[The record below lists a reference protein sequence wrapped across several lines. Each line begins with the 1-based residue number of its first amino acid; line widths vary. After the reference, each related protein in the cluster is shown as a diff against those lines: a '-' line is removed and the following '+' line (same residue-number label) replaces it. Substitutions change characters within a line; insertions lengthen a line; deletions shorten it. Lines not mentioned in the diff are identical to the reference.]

1 MDNQDLQQVANEALA
16 ELESV
21 TDLSSLTRWK
31 GNWLGDKGQVR
42 ALFGNIRNLPTEQ
55 RGSYGQAVN
64 ALKERLEAALTERE
78 TALKQAALSNA
89 LAGDTL
95 DITLPGRE
103 PKLGH
108 QHVIAQTI
116 REVTSAFV
124 QMGFQIWEGP
134 EVETDRYNFELL
146 NIPAE
151 HPARSMQD
159 TFYISDQDKSGT
171 SSLLL
176 RTHTSPNQMRVM
188 EKTKPPIRVVVPG
201 RCYRAERTDATHEFY
216 FYQMEALV
224 VGEKV
229 TLADL
234 KGTLATFARLVFSPD
249 AEVRFVCGY
258 FSYVEP
264 GVELMV
270 RYTLPNGKRT
280 NWLELL
286 GAGMVHPSVLR
297 NGGIDPDKYSGFAF
311 GMGLERV
318 ALLKYGIDDIRHFY
332 ANDLR
337 FLEQFG

>member
-1 MDNQDLQQVANEALA
+1 MDNTNLQSVASTALA
-16 ELESV
+16 ELEAAG
-21 TDLSSLTRWK
+21 DLASLTRWK
-31 GNWLGDKGQVR
+31 GQWLGDKGQVR
-42 ALFGNIRNLPTEQ
+42 GLFANIRNLAAEQ

-64 ALKERLEAALTERE
+64 ALKEQLEQALAQRE
-78 TALKQAALSNA
+78 AVLKQSALIGA
-89 LAGDTL
+89 LASDTI
-95 DITLPGRE
+95 DVTLPGRR
-103 PKLGH
+103 PLLGH
-108 QHVIAQTI
+108 QHVMSKTI

-134 EVETDRYNFELL
+134 EVEVDRYNFELL

-171 SSLLL
+171 GSLLL

-188 EKTKPPIRVVVPG
+188 EQTQPPIRVVVPG

-286 GAGMVHPSVLR
+286 GAGMVHPNVLR

-337 FLEQFG
+337 FLSQFG

>member
-1 MDNQDLQQVANEALA
+1 MDNQDLQQVASEALA
-16 ELESV
+16 ELESAS
-21 TDLSSLTRWK
+21 DPPALTRWK
-31 GNWLGDKGQVR
+31 GQWLGDKGKVR
-42 ALFGNIRNLPTEQ
+42 ALFGNIRNLPAEQ
-55 RGSYGQAVN
+55 RAAYGQAAN
-64 ALKERLEAALTERE
+64 ALKERLEAALNKRE
-78 TALKQAALSNA
+78 SRLKVAALNTALAS
-89 LAGDTL
+89 DEV
-95 DITLPGRE
+95 DITLPGRP

-108 QHVIAQTI
+108 MHVISRTI

-134 EVETDRYNFELL
+134 EVELDRYNFELL
-146 NIPAE
+146 NIPPE

-171 SSLLL
+171 GSLLL

-188 EKTKPPIRVVVPG
+188 EQVKPPIRVVVPG

-224 VGEKV
+224 VAEKV

-318 ALLKYGIDDIRHFY
+318 ALLRYGIDDIRHFY